1 MSTYIEIR
9 DPLRAELH
17 ELQQAFI
24 AAGGR
29 INVLSHCER
38 APARPITYNNKAVS
52 KVAARSDSVKRE
64 AETARLMR
72 DLLVVTSGSGSKPR
86 SVVEMRGVLR
96 HHGVHLSA
104 PAIEQLAAKH
114 SIRLR
119 NEIRERS

>member
-24 AAGGR
+24 ANGGR

-52 KVAARSDSVKRE
+52 KVAARRDSVKRE
-64 AETARLMR
+64 ARNC
-72 DLLVVTSGSGSKPR
+72 
-86 SVVEMRGVLR
+86 
-96 HHGVHLSA
+96 A
-104 PAIEQLAAKH
+104 PDA
-114 SIRLR
+114 
-119 NEIRERS
+119 